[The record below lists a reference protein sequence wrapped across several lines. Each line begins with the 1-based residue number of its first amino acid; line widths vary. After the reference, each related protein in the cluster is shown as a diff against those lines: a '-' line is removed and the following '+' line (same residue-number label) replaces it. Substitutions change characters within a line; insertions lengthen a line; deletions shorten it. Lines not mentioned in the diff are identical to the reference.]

1 MDLKGKIVNFLGDSI
16 TEGAGV
22 GDIPNCRYDNY
33 IKNEYGLKAANNY
46 GISGTRLAHQMKA
59 GVNPSSDLCFCG
71 RAYHMDKNAD
81 IVVVYGGVNDYI
93 HGDAPIGQKGDRY
106 PETFW
111 GGVSFLMRHLKDLY
125 PGKTIV
131 FVTPAHCYYEGV
143 HDYEVSKY
151 PIKKTDAMPLIE
163 YVKIIEEMG
172 KEYGV
177 PVLNLFEKLGIDP
190 NKPEDYEK
198 YTVDG
203 LHFNNE
209 GQKILAKC
217 IADFILS
224 L

>member
-1 MDLKGKIVNFLGDSI
+1 
-16 TEGAGV
+16 
-22 GDIPNCRYDNY
+22 
-33 IKNEYGLKAANNY
+33 
-46 GISGTRLAHQMKA
+46 
-59 GVNPSSDLCFCG
+59 
-71 RAYHMDKNAD
+71 
-81 IVVVYGGVNDYI
+81 
-93 HGDAPIGQKGDRY
+93 
-106 PETFW
+106 
-111 GGVSFLMRHLKDLY
+111 
-125 PGKTIV
+125 
-131 FVTPAHCYYEGV
+131 
-143 HDYEVSKY
+143 
-151 PIKKTDAMPLIE
+151 MPLIE